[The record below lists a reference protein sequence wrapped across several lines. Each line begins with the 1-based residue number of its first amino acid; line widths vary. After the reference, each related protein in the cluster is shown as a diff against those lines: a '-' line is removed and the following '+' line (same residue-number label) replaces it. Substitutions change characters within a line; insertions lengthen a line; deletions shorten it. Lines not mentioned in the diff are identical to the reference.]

1 MKKAILIFSVLL
13 SAVLIW
19 YFYTIDDVRSKAI
32 AHEEIGDYQ
41 RALEYYRENAELT
54 NNNTTYAKKL
64 YEIANKQIDDK
75 DYYNAEMN
83 LKKYKNIS
91 LSGRWIFSS
100 LDSSIIYSY
109 NIRLES
115 LPYKFAK
122 IYENSGRLEKALDY
136 YLSNK
141 NALVTRACLNC
152 QVEDVCDYYNKAFN
166 LSFKLNKLDTA
177 FNVYLNQIYS
187 MATIYDVEAIEEVIN
202 NKISRYNNSQ
212 KDSILKAIYD
222 SYEVSISQFKDHN
235 SYKTSIELFGRRIP
249 DSEEPRPSPL
259 LDSGISITDT
269 TYMINQDWE
278 RFKNTSL
285 YKLLAER
292 PDKE

>member
-1 MKKAILIFSVLL
+1 MKKEILIFSILL
-13 SAVLIW
+13 SAVLMCYYYSIN
-19 YFYTIDDVRSKAI
+19 DVKSKAI
-32 AHEEIGDYQ
+32 SHEEIGDYQ

-83 LKKYKNIS
+83 LKKYKNIT
-91 LSGRWIFSS
+91 LCGGWIFSS
-100 LDSSIIYSY
+100 VDSSIIYSY

-122 IYENSGRLEKALDY
+122 IYVNSGRLEKALDY

-141 NALVTRACLNC
+141 NTLVTRACLNC
-152 QVEDVCDYYNKAFN
+152 QVEDVGDYYNKAFN

-177 FNVYLNQIYS
+177 FDVYLDQIYS
-187 MATIYDVEAIEEVIN
+187 MATIYDAEAIENVISK
-202 NKISRYNNSQ
+202 KISLYNNSQ

-249 DSEEPRPSPL
+249 DSDAPIPSPI
-259 LDSGISITDT
+259 LDSNISITDT

-278 RFKNTSL
+278 KFKRNRL
-285 YKLLAER
+285 YQLLAE
-292 PDKE
+292 KK